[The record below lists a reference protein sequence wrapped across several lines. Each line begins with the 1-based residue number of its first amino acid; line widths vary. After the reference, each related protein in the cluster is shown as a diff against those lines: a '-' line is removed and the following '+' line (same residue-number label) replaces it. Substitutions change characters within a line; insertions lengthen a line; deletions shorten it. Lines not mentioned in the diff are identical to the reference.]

1 MRQKKVKKLTPI
13 RKSKYLSMYEMKY
26 ESKDKSEKSWM
37 LATRKSEEELNNM
50 YFGDG
55 NDRDDAVVMV
65 PYHIEEDKLVIIR
78 EYRVPLDDYVYSL
91 PAGLIDPGEDI
102 EVCARRELKEETGLD
117 LVEINKMD
125 SGFGLY
131 PSPGMTDESFS
142 LLYCTCKGEP
152 SNEYLEPT
160 EEIQTLLIDRQ
171 QAVEILKSKS
181 NMDVKAFLALQIFIA
196 VGKDNE
202 N

>member
-1 MRQKKVKKLTPI
+1 MENSKIKGLKPLVETDFVSLYDVEYKNKKGQEKHWMVSS
-13 RKSKYLSMYEMKY
+13 RKSK
-26 ESKDKSEKSWM
+26 
-37 LATRKSEEELNNM
+37 EELEKVYLENNE
-50 YFGDG
+50 DKI
-55 NDRDDAVVMV
+55 DAVVICAL
-65 PYHIEEDKLVIIR
+65 HKAQNKLVLINQ
-78 EYRVPLDDYVYSL
+78 YRVPINKYIYEL
-91 PAGLIDPGEDI
+91 PAGLVDNNEDI
-102 EVCARRELKEETGLD
+102 ETSVRRELKEETGLD

-152 SNEYLEPT
+152 SNKYLEPT
-160 EEIQTLLIDRQ
+160 EEIQTLLVDRQ
-171 QAVEILKSKS
+171 QAVEILKSKA
-181 NMDVKAFLALQIFIA
+181 NMDVKAFLALQIFIS

>member
-1 MRQKKVKKLTPI
+1 
-13 RKSKYLSMYEMKY
+13 
-26 ESKDKSEKSWM
+26 
-37 LATRKSEEELNNM
+37 
-50 YFGDG
+50 
-55 NDRDDAVVMV
+55 MV

-102 EVCARRELKEETGLD
+102 EVCAKRELKEETGLD

-142 LLYCTCKGEP
+142 SMTAHAKVSHLINILNQQKKFRLY
-152 SNEYLEPT
+152 
-160 EEIQTLLIDRQ
+160 
-171 QAVEILKSKS
+171 
-181 NMDVKAFLALQIFIA
+181 
-196 VGKDNE
+196 
-202 N
+202 

>member
-26 ESKDKSEKSWM
+26 ESKDKSEKTWM
-37 LATRKSEEELNNM
+37 LATRKSEEELNDM

-102 EVCARRELKEETGLD
+102 EVCAKRELKEETGPVSYTHLT
-117 LVEINKMD
+117 L
-125 SGFGLY
+125 
-131 PSPGMTDESFS
+131 
-142 LLYCTCKGEP
+142 
-152 SNEYLEPT
+152 PT
-160 EEIQTLLIDRQ
+160 
-171 QAVEILKSKS
+171 ILR
-181 NMDVKAFLALQIFIA
+181 V
-196 VGKDNE
+196 
-202 N
+202 